1 MPNNYEVF
9 LSIAAQ
15 VKEETLRECESK
27 VNTWELLREK
37 WISHY
42 TNEIPSILIEKRK
55 RLLMAVRFTECYQ
68 TISWIEFLSLSGGYY
83 VAIRELRSIL
93 EAIIQAYYIDIKY
106 PKTSIEGK
114 LAVLNEFLDSGKR
127 ESYGGSLIN
136 RAKPPNIQ
144 NIQKLYKEL
153 CEFVHPTLS
162 QISRILEHSDSN
174 DRIVKLM
181 SPVFDK
187 QLFEQCCK
195 YSNEVISHVIAI
207 NDMFVQEIQHQI

>member
-1 MPNNYEVF
+1 MSNNHEVF
-9 LSIAAQ
+9 LSTAAQ
-15 VKEETLRECESK
+15 VKEVTLRECK
-27 VNTWELLREK
+27 DQIYTWELLRED
-37 WISHY
+37 WINHY
-42 TNEIPSILIEKRK
+42 TNKIPSILIEKRNS
-55 RLLMAVRFTECYQ
+55 LLMAVRFTECYQ
-68 TISWIEFLSLSGGYY
+68 AISWLEFLSLSGGYY
-83 VAIRELRSIL
+83 IAIRELRSIL
-93 EAIIQAYYIDIKY
+93 EAIIQAYYIDKKY

-114 LAVLNEFLDSGKR
+114 LAVLDEFLDSGKR
-127 ESYGGSLIN
+127 ESFGSSLIN

-144 NIQKLYKEL
+144 DIQRLYKEL

-162 QISRILEHSDSN
+162 QISRILEHSDSD

-207 NDMFVQEIQHQI
+207 NDNFVQEIQRQI